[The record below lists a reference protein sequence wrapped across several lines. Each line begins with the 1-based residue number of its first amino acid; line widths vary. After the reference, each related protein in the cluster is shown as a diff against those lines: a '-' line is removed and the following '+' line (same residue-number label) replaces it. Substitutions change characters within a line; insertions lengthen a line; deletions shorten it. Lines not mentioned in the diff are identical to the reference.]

1 MKKLLTLLLPL
12 LCLFLCHTAQAQ
24 IELRLEPARHDF
36 VTGEG
41 VALNLT
47 LINQTD
53 ATINLDNVGGRPWL
67 NILIYRAGQEMPVT
81 PAAIARYPK
90 LTLTPGS
97 KRAFQINL
105 KDSYKLDT
113 SGSYRAIATIRDPF
127 STNTYSS
134 NRAMFALINGGNVR
148 TFQIQARGRRLE
160 MSVRLAHVN
169 GNDNLFGQV
178 IDKDTN
184 RVVGACFLGR
194 YLNFIKPIVKLDAA
208 QNLHVVCQSSP
219 EFFTYAIMNT
229 RGDRS
234 HYQIYTRSS
243 GNIDLVGGG
252 KGLMPV
258 GITPYVRKKEVKPQ
272 YHNISERP
280 F

>member
-1 MKKLLTLLLPL
+1 MKKLLSLLLPL
-12 LCLFLCHTAQAQ
+12 LCLLFCLPAGAQ

-47 LINQTD
+47 ISNHTD
-53 ATINLDNVGGRPWL
+53 ATINLDNTGGRPWL
-67 NILIYRAGQEMPVT
+67 NVLVYRAGQEMPVL

-90 LTLTPGS
+90 LTLSPGS

-127 STNTYSS
+127 SPNTYSS
-134 NRAMFALINGGNVR
+134 NRAMFSLINGGNVR
-148 TFQIQARGRRLE
+148 TFQVQARGRRLE

-208 QNLHVVCQSSP
+208 QNLHMVCQSSP

-234 HYQIYTRSS
+234 HYQIYTRS
-243 GNIDLVGGG
+243 GPNIDLVGGG
-252 KGLMPV
+252 KGLTPV
-258 GITPYVRKKEVKPQ
+258 GITPYVRKKETKPK

>member
-1 MKKLLTLLLPL
+1 MKKLLSLLLPL
-12 LCLFLCHTAQAQ
+12 LCLLLCHPACAQ
-24 IELRLEPARHDF
+24 IELRLAPVRHDF

-47 LINQTD
+47 ITNQTD
-53 ATINLDNVGGRPWL
+53 ATINLDNLSGRPWL
-67 NILIYRAGQEMPVT
+67 NIMVYRSGQEMPVA
-81 PAAIARYPK
+81 PIAIARYPK
-90 LTLTPGS
+90 LTLSPGA

-113 SGSYRAIATIRDPF
+113 GGSYRAVATIRDPF
-127 STNTYSS
+127 SSNTYSS

-148 TFQIQARGRRLE
+148 SFQIQARGRRLE
-160 MSVRLAHVN
+160 MRVVLANVG

-178 IDKDTN
+178 VDKDTN

-194 YLNFIKPIVKLDAA
+194 FLNFMRPIVKMDAA
-208 QNLHVVCQSSP
+208 QNVHMVCQSSP

-229 RGDRS
+229 HGDRS
-234 HYQIYTRSS
+234 HYQIYTRT
-243 GNIDLVGGG
+243 GGTVDLVSGG

-258 GITPYVRKKEVKPQ
+258 GITPYVRKKETKPQ

>member
-1 MKKLLTLLLPL
+1 MKKLLSLLLPL
-12 LCLFLCHTAQAQ
+12 LCLLLCHPACAQ
-24 IELRLEPARHDF
+24 IELRLAPVRHDF

-47 LINQTD
+47 ITNQTD
-53 ATINLDNVGGRPWL
+53 ATINLDNLSGRPWL
-67 NILIYRAGQEMPVT
+67 NIMVYRSGQEMPVA
-81 PAAIARYPK
+81 PIAIARYPK
-90 LTLTPGS
+90 LTLSPGA

-113 SGSYRAIATIRDPF
+113 GGSYRAVATIRDPF
-127 STNTYSS
+127 SSNTYSS

-148 TFQIQARGRRLE
+148 SFQIQAHGRRLE
-160 MSVRLAHVN
+160 MRVVLANVG

-178 IDKDTN
+178 VDKDTN

-194 YLNFIKPIVKLDAA
+194 FLNFMRPIVKMDAA
-208 QNLHVVCQSSP
+208 QNVHVVCQSSP
-219 EFFTYAIMNT
+219 EIFTYAIMNT

-234 HYQIYTRSS
+234 HYQLYTRT
-243 GNIDLVGGG
+243 GGTVDLVGGG

-258 GITPYVRKKEVKPQ
+258 GITPYVRKKQTKPQ